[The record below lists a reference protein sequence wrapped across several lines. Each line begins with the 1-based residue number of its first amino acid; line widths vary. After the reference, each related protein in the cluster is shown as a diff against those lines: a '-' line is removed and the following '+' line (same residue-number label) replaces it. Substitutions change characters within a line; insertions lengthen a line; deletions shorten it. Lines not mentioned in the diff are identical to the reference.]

1 MITTRFT
8 PSPTGNLHL
17 GNLRSC
23 FLNWIYSKKNNG
35 KFILRYDDTDQE
47 RSKEEFVLSIAS
59 DLKWLNIDYDET
71 YFQSKRVDRYNQIFD
86 QLISKKLVYQC
97 FESNEDLE
105 IKKKLQLK
113 AGKPPI
119 YDREALN
126 LTKADIEKEI
136 LAGKSPYWRFKLS
149 QNKVQWNDLVK
160 GKTEV
165 DLSSQSDPVLRRG
178 DGSYLYHFPSVVDDI
193 DMKITHIIRGEDHLS
208 NSAVH
213 LEIFQSLDS
222 QAPSFGHNPL
232 MLNEDGTKLSKR
244 NVDSISIKKFREQN
258 FSTESI
264 LSYLYSVGLNT
275 DYSFKEISKK
285 KYIDFDLSK
294 ISKNLPKLDL
304 SKINH
309 FQKLTLRTLNLKEL
323 LDEFNNLAQFNIK
336 ETEWS
341 LIKNNVD
348 KYDDI
353 LEFLEIIRRKR
364 VEKTPSD
371 VFVKLLLANLDKF
384 DGLDFEGYTNL
395 ISQLDSNL
403 TKKDIFINT
412 RYLLTGNNNG
422 PSVKDLF
429 EYYGFTEIKNNLN
442 DFKTL

>member
-1 MITTRFT
+1 
-8 PSPTGNLHL
+8 
-17 GNLRSC
+17 
-23 FLNWIYSKKNNG
+23 
-35 KFILRYDDTDQE
+35 
-47 RSKEEFVLSIAS
+47 
-59 DLKWLNIDYDET
+59 
-71 YFQSKRVDRYNQIFD
+71 
-86 QLISKKLVYQC
+86 
-97 FESNEDLE
+97 
-105 IKKKLQLK
+105 
-113 AGKPPI
+113 
-119 YDREALN
+119 
-126 LTKADIEKEI
+126 
-136 LAGKSPYWRFKLS
+136 
-149 QNKVQWNDLVK
+149 
-160 GKTEV
+160 
-165 DLSSQSDPVLRRG
+165 
-178 DGSYLYHFPSVVDDI
+178 
-193 DMKITHIIRGEDHLS
+193 MKITHIIRGEDHLS

-264 LSYLYSVGLNT
+264 LSYLYSVGLNA